1 MDFKIISSQSDLN
14 EFLEYSR
21 GIDLMSID
29 VEFMSQ
35 KSSYFPILCLL
46 QVFVKSRC
54 FIFDAILYDFHK
66 YIKSLFEDKSITK
79 VFCDARQDISII
91 NRALNARVKNVFDIQ
106 IAHMFLYYDNDQP
119 GYKYMV
125 DFHCG
130 CQISKLMQT
139 TNWLKRPL
147 PSKAIEYASF
157 DVIFL
162 PRIHDILKKKLIDND
177 KMVWFESDMLDME
190 NGIEID
196 IEKAYK
202 KCNLD
207 GLYDGEIKSLKII
220 AKIREEIAISRNIFR
235 DKVIKDTEMIDIVKS
250 KDIDDLISRV
260 EGQYIDKEFRLKLEG
275 ILDQI
280 NFDKN
285 RIDYRLYDN
294 KIKKKIK
301 NIINSVAKEMSMS
314 KNLFCKKDS
323 INKIA
328 RIIEDEDGKNIRLI
342 PIFSGWRGGL
352 VGKKILDEFEILDN

>member
-1 MDFKIISSQSDLN
+1 MK
-14 EFLEYSR
+14 
-21 GIDLMSID
+21 
-29 VEFMSQ
+29 
-35 KSSYFPILCLL
+35 
-46 QVFVKSRC
+46 
-54 FIFDAILYDFHK
+54 
-66 YIKSLFEDKSITK
+66 
-79 VFCDARQDISII
+79 
-91 NRALNARVKNVFDIQ
+91 RV
-106 IAHMFLYYDNDQP
+106 A
-119 GYKYMV
+119 
-125 DFHCG
+125 
-130 CQISKLMQT
+130 
-139 TNWLKRPL
+139 
-147 PSKAIEYASF
+147 
-157 DVIFL
+157 
-162 PRIHDILKKKLIDND
+162 ILKKKLIDNG
-177 KMVWFESDMLDME
+177 KMTWFESDMLDME

-235 DKVIKDTEMIDIVKS
+235 DKVIKDIAMIDIVKS
-250 KDIDDLISRV
+250 KDIDDFISRV
-260 EGQYIDKEFRLKLEG
+260 EGQYIDNEFRSKLENV
-275 ILDQI
+275 LDQI